1 MTVKTK
7 KERVKELIGKSAM
20 QCFARYGLEKT
31 TLDDIAKVV
40 GLNKASLY
48 YYYKNKE
55 DIFLEVAVNEGEQSI
70 RDLQEKT
77 LQQHGLEQQVAFYLQ
92 ERFNYYKN
100 VLNLNKIS
108 PEMVNR
114 LLPRF
119 FELYDGMVQE
129 EIRFLATLISNG
141 IQAEEIMHTDAEQLA
156 GSLMNMC
163 DALKHNTEQ
172 QALLKGSGTTDY
184 SMAIANLTLLVNLI
198 FRGLKK

>member
-31 TLDDIAKVV
+31 TLDDIAKAV

-77 LQQHGLEQQVAFYLQ
+77 QQQHGLEQQVAFYLQ

-172 QALLKGSGTTDY
+172 QALLKGSATTDY

>member
-31 TLDDIAKVV
+31 TLDDIAKAV

-172 QALLKGSGTTDY
+172 QALLKGSATTDY